1 MFGCGAEQGAAT
13 GAFVR
18 CGALTTWRRS
28 RRGSRV
34 ALSFRLPTFRKLIL
48 ASLVLSC
55 AINRLIGL
63 IKKALYQKQIK
74 CNLIV

>member
-1 MFGCGAEQGAAT
+1 MLYMGICYICYM
-13 GAFVR
+13 VYPR
-18 CGALTTWRRS
+18 NVWRRS